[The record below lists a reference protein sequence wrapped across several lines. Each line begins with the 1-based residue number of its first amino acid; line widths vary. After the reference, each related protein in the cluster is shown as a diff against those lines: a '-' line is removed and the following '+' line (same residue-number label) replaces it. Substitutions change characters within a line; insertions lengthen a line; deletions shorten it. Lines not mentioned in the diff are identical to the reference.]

1 MTNHHESQAIDNA
14 SANSPTTP
22 SGTMTHTLHTRVL
35 GSGEAALEVSAIGLG
50 CMGFTMSWPP
60 FLPHDESIRV
70 IREAYE
76 MGERFFDTAEVYGP
90 FTNEELV
97 GEALEPFRDDV
108 VIATKFG
115 FALHGALPGEE
126 GTPLDASG
134 RVQQT
139 DSRPETIRKAIEGS
153 LKRLRTDHIDLY
165 YQHRVD
171 TDVPIEDV
179 AGVMRELMDE
189 GKILHWGL
197 SEAAPATVRRA
208 HAVTP
213 VTAVQN
219 EYSMW
224 WRKPEEELIPTL
236 EELGIGLVPFSPLG
250 KAMLAGRFDAATR
263 FADDDYRS
271 KIPRFSPDHMAHNVA
286 MAEYVNSLAHDKGAA
301 PAQIALGW
309 LLAQKPWIA
318 PIPGTKH
325 IDRLRQNL
333 GGTSVTFTADEL
345 ADIRRRLDSIR
356 IEGARYAPT
365 QEALTNR

>member
-1 MTNHHESQAIDNA
+1 MKTSDQTYDEPM
-14 SANSPTTP
+14 PTRTL
-22 SGTMTHTLHTRVL
+22 GTGPAKLD
-35 GSGEAALEVSAIGLG
+35 VSAIGLG

-70 IREAYE
+70 IRTAYE

-115 FALHGALPGEE
+115 FALHGDPLGGQAGARAV
-126 GTPLDASG
+126 LDASG

-139 DSRPETIRKAIEGS
+139 DSRPETIRKAVEGS

-171 TDVPIEDV
+171 TKVPIEDV
-179 AGVMRELMDE
+179 AGVMGELIAE

-197 SEAAPATVRRA
+197 SEAAPATVCRA

-250 KAMLAGRFDAATR
+250 KAMLAGRFDAASR
-263 FADDDYRS
+263 FTDDDYRS
-271 KIPRFSPDHMAHNVA
+271 KIPRFSPEHMAHNVA
-286 MAEYVNSLAHDKGAA
+286 MGDYVRSLAEARGVA

-309 LLAQKPWIA
+309 LLARKPWIV

-333 GGTSVTFTADEL
+333 GGAAVTFTPDEL
-345 ADIRRRLDSIR
+345 SDIDRHLDAIH

-365 QEALTNR
+365 QEALTNH

>member
-1 MTNHHESQAIDNA
+1 MAQDGQL
-14 SANSPTTP
+14 PTRTL
-22 SGTMTHTLHTRVL
+22 GT
-35 GSGEAALEVSAIGLG
+35 GKAALKVSATGLG

-70 IREAYE
+70 IRAAYE

-115 FALHGALPGEE
+115 FALHGGPNGDGSDSDA
-126 GTPLDASG
+126 TLDASG

-139 DSRPETIRKAIEGS
+139 DSRPATIRKAVEGS

-171 TDVPIEDV
+171 TAVPIEDV
-179 AGVMRELMDE
+179 AGVMGELMAE

-224 WRKPEEELIPTL
+224 WRKPEQELMPML
-236 EELGIGLVPFSPLG
+236 EEFGIGLVPFSPLG
-250 KAMLAGRFDAATR
+250 KAMLAGRFTAATR
-263 FADDDYRS
+263 FATDDYRS
-271 KIPRFSPDHMAHNVA
+271 RIPRFSPDNMAHNIR
-286 MAEYVNSLAHDKGAA
+286 MSEYVQSLADERGVA
-301 PAQIALGW
+301 PTQIALGW
-309 LLAQKPWIA
+309 LLAQRPWIV

-325 IDRLRQNL
+325 VDRLRQNL
-333 GGTSVTFTADEL
+333 GGTAVTFTPDEL
-345 ADIRRRLDSIR
+345 AEINRTLDSIT

>member
-1 MTNHHESQAIDNA
+1 MADKQHEGNTPIDM
-14 SANSPTTP
+14 PVRTL
-22 SGTMTHTLHTRVL
+22 GT
-35 GSGEAALEVSAIGLG
+35 GKAALEVSAIGLG

-60 FLPHDESIRV
+60 FLPHDEAIAAIRA
-70 IREAYE
+70 AYE

-90 FTNEELV
+90 FANEELV

-115 FALHGALPGEE
+115 FALHGDPDGGEGGE
-126 GTPLDASG
+126 GEAPLDASG

-139 DSRPETIRKAIEGS
+139 DSRPATIRKAVEGS
-153 LKRLRTDHIDLY
+153 LRRLRTDHIDLY

-171 TDVPIEDV
+171 LRVPIEDV
-179 AGVMRELMDE
+179 AGTMQELMDE

-208 HAVTP
+208 HMVTP

-224 WRKPEEELIPTL
+224 WRRPEEELIPTL

-250 KAMLAGRFDAATR
+250 KAMLTGRFDAGSR
-263 FADDDYRS
+263 FSDDDYRS
-271 KIPRFSPDHMAHNVA
+271 KIPRFAPEHMAHNVA
-286 MAEYVNSLAHDKGAA
+286 MAEYVESLASERGVA

-325 IDRLRQNL
+325 VERMRQNM
-333 GGTSVTFTADEL
+333 GGAAVTFTADEL
-345 ADIRRRLDSIR
+345 ADIREHLDAIH
-356 IEGARYAPT
+356 IEGARYAPV

>member
-1 MTNHHESQAIDNA
+1 MPDTNDDTVAI
-14 SANSPTTP
+14 TP
-22 SGTMTHTLHTRVL
+22 MNLPKRTLGTGT
-35 GSGEAALEVSAIGLG
+35 AALEVSAIGLG

-70 IREAYE
+70 IRAAYE

-115 FALHGALPGEE
+115 FALHGGFGENE
-126 GTPLDASG
+126 GETQLDASG

-139 DSRPETIRKAIEGS
+139 DSRPETIRKAVEGS

-171 TDVPIEDV
+171 TKVPIEDV
-179 AGVMRELMDE
+179 AGVMGELMAE

-197 SEAAPATVRRA
+197 SEAAPATVRHA

-224 WRKPEEELIPTL
+224 WRKPEEELMPVL

-250 KAMLAGRFDAATR
+250 KAMLAGRFTATTR

-271 KIPRFSPDHMAHNVA
+271 RIPRFFPEHMAHNIR
-286 MAEYVNSLAHDKGAA
+286 MSEYVQSLADARGVA

-309 LLAQKPWIA
+309 LLAQKPWIV

-325 IDRLRQNL
+325 ADRLHQNL
-333 GGTSVTFTADEL
+333 GGAAVTFTPDEL
-345 ADIRRRLDSIR
+345 AEINQHLDAIH
-356 IEGARYAPT
+356 IEGARYQPT
-365 QEALTNR
+365 QEALTNH